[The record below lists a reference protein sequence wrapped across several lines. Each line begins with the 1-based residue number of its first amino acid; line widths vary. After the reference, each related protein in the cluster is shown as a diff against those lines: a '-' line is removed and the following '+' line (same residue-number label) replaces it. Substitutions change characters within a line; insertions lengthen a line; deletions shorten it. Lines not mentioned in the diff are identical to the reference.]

1 MGTHPPE
8 SVEAALEQLV
18 AEGLIERDES
28 GRSRL
33 PA

>member
-1 MGTHPPE
+1 MGTHGPE
-8 SVEAALEQLV
+8 SVEAALEQLA
-18 AEGLIERDES
+18 AEGLVERDAS